1 MASSNKMQI
10 KVTADVTEAA
20 RQLGS
25 LTSRVTAF
33 SKSIKKNFDVAL
45 GKDAM
50 KLSSSLASKL
60 KWVALGMGTLKI
72 KFL

>member
-1 MASSNKMQI
+1 MPSSNKMQI

-33 SKSIKKNFDVAL
+33 LNPLKRIWKSR
-45 GKDAM
+45 
-50 KLSSSLASKL
+50 
-60 KWVALGMGTLKI
+60 WVKTR
-72 KFL
+72 